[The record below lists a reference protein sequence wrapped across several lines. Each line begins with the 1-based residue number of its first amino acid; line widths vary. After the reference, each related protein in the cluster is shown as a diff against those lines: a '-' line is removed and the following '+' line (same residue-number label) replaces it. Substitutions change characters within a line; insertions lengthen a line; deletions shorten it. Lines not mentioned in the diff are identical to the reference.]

1 MNDKTLL
8 LDLETSPVK
17 GYWWH
22 GMHEVNPIKIIE
34 HSRILSY
41 AFKWYGVGKTEVRS
55 QRMYTTYTKDKVD
68 NKLLVADLV
77 KLYAKAE
84 YVVGHNLKA
93 FDDKVANKGVL
104 LNGLT
109 PPPRHRVIDTL
120 TVARSTFRLD
130 SNKLDDLA
138 ALLGIGRKLPH
149 TGFPMWEGCMDGKL
163 ESWYLMEKYNAHD
176 ILLLEGV
183 YNKFRPF
190 IERPRLK
197 RLR

>member
-41 AFKWYGVGKTEVRS
+41 AWKWYGKGTIECVS
-55 QRMYTTYTKDKVD
+55 QRMFPTYAKDKVD
-68 NKLLVADLV
+68 NKLLVASLV
-77 KLYAKAE
+77 KLYSQAE

-93 FDDKVANKGVL
+93 FDDKVTNKGVL

-130 SNKLDDLA
+130 SNKLDALA
-138 ALLGIGRKLPH
+138 ELLGIGRKLPH
-149 TGFPMWEGCMDGKL
+149 TGFPMWEGCMDGNLKD
-163 ESWYLMEKYNAHD
+163 WYLMEKYNKHD
-176 ILLLEGV
+176 IFLLEGV
-183 YNKFRPF
+183 YDKFRPF
-190 IERPRLK
+190 IERPKLK
-197 RLR
+197 RIR